1 MANVLVQTHVMA
13 MDVDA
18 LNRVG
23 VAETNIDNGTALVCG
38 GQSEDAKQK
47 HVFSVTPASG
57 VAKDL
62 WMAYSPEVNKTVVQG
77 ADGVL
82 VFTGLTVD
90 PRDFTNLAG
99 TPFDMFKPVAGV
111 DLIQVTADFFAEGYD
126 PDSVDDAAYVE
137 IQADGSFKAVASAT
151 SSFGGLQFKI
161 FAKEPIIIANG
172 AIGGE
177 AVDAWILECTNN

>member
-23 VAETNIDNGTALVCG
+23 VYDSANVDNGTALVCG
-38 GQSEDAKQK
+38 VQSTNAGQK

-62 WMAYSPEVNKTVVQG
+62 WMAYSPEVNTTV
-77 ADGVL
+77 DGTL
-82 VFTGLTVD
+82 YFKGLDVD
-90 PRDFTNLAG
+90 PRNFTNLAG
-99 TPFDMFKPVAGV
+99 KPFDMFKPVPGV
-111 DLIQVTADFFAEGYD
+111 DLIQVTKDFFAEGYD
-126 PDSVDDAAYVE
+126 PDTVSSATYVE

-151 SSFGGLQFKI
+151 SNFGGLQFKI

-172 AIGGE
+172 AIAGE

>member
-1 MANVLVQTHVMA
+1 MAKVLVQTHVMA

-23 VAETNIDNGTALVCG
+23 VAESNVENGTALVCG
-38 GQSEDAKQK
+38 VQSSNAGQK

-62 WMAYSPEVNKTVVQG
+62 WMAYSPEVVSTV
-77 ADGVL
+77 DGSL
-82 VFTGLTVD
+82 VFRGLDAD
-90 PRDFTNLAG
+90 PRHFTNIANK
-99 TPFDMFKPVAGV
+99 PFDMFKPVAGV
-111 DLIQVTADFFAEGYD
+111 DLIGYD
-126 PDSVDDAAYVE
+126 PDTVSGATYVE

-151 SSFGGLQFKI
+151 ASFGGLQFKI
-161 FAKEPIIIANG
+161 FAKEPIIIGNG
-172 AIGGE
+172 TIGGE

>member
-23 VAETNIDNGTALVCG
+23 VYASANVDNGTALVCG
-38 GQSEDAKQK
+38 VKSTVAGQE
-47 HVFSVTPASG
+47 HVFSVTPAAA

-62 WMAYSPEVNKTVVQG
+62 WLAYSPEVVT
-77 ADGVL
+77 
-82 VFTGLTVD
+82 TVD
-90 PRDFTNLAG
+90 GSLEFKGLDSDPRHFTNLAG
-99 TPFDMFKPVAGV
+99 KPFDMFKPVAGV
-111 DLIQVTADFFAEGYD
+111 DLIQVTKDFFAENYD
-126 PDSVDDAAYVE
+126 PDTITGATYVE
-137 IQADGSFKAVASAT
+137 IQSNGSFRAVASPT

>member
-1 MANVLVQTHVMA
+1 MAKVLVQTHVMA

-23 VAETNIDNGTALVCG
+23 VAESNVENGTALVCG
-38 GQSEDAKQK
+38 VQSSNAGQK
-47 HVFSVTPASG
+47 HVFSVTPASA

-62 WMAYSPEVNKTVVQG
+62 WMAYSPEVVTTV
-77 ADGVL
+77 DGSL
-82 VFTGLTVD
+82 VFKGLDAD
-90 PRDFTNLAG
+90 PRHFTNLANK
-99 TPFDMFKPVAGV
+99 PFDMFKPVAGV
-111 DLIQVTADFFAEGYD
+111 DLIQVTKDFFAENYD
-126 PDSVDDAAYVE
+126 PDTITGATYVE
-137 IQADGSFKAVASAT
+137 IQADGSLKADASPT

-172 AIGGE
+172 TIGGE

>member
-23 VAETNIDNGTALVCG
+23 VYDSANVDNGTALVCG
-38 GQSEDAKQK
+38 VQSTNAGQK

-62 WMAYSPEVNKTVVQG
+62 WMAYSPEVNTTI
-77 ADGVL
+77 DGTL
-82 VFTGLTVD
+82 YFKGLDVD

-99 TPFDMFKPVAGV
+99 KPFDMFKPVAGV
-111 DLIQVTADFFAEGYD
+111 DLIQVTKDFFKENYD
-126 PDSVDDAAYVE
+126 PGTVTGATYVE
-137 IQADGSFKAVASAT
+137 IQADGSFKAVVSPT
-151 SSFGGLQFKI
+151 SNFGGLQFKI
-161 FAKEPIIIANG
+161 FAKEPMIIANG
-172 AIGGE
+172 AIAGE

>member
-1 MANVLVQTHVMA
+1 MANVLVQTRVMA

-23 VAETNIDNGTALVCG
+23 VYDSANVDNGTALVCG
-38 GQSEDAKQK
+38 TQSTNAGQK
-47 HVFSVTPASG
+47 HVFSVTPASS

-62 WMAYSPEVNKTVVQG
+62 WLAYSPEVVSTV
-77 ADGVL
+77 DGTL
-82 VFTGLTVD
+82 VFKGLDSD
-90 PRDFTNLAG
+90 PRHFTNKAG
-99 TPFDMFKPVAGV
+99 KPFDMFKPVAGV
-111 DLIQVTADFFAEGYD
+111 DLIQVTKDFFKEDYD
-126 PDSVDDAAYVE
+126 PGTITGATYVE
-137 IQADGSFKAVASAT
+137 IQADGSFKAVTSPT

>member
-23 VAETNIDNGTALVCG
+23 VYASADVDNGTALVCG
-38 GQSEDAKQK
+38 VQSSDAKQK
-47 HVFSVTPASG
+47 HVFSVEPAAA

-62 WMAYSPEVNKTVVQG
+62 WLAYSPEVVTT
-77 ADGVL
+77 ADGSL
-82 VFTGLTVD
+82 EFRGLDVD
-90 PRDFTNLAG
+90 PRNFTNQAG
-99 TPFDMFKPVAGV
+99 KPFDMFKPVAGV
-111 DLIQVTADFFAEGYD
+111 DLIQVTKDFFADGYD
-126 PDSVDDAAYVE
+126 PGTVSGATYVE
-137 IQADGSFKAVASAT
+137 IQADGSFKAVASPT

>member
-1 MANVLVQTHVMA
+1 MAKVLVQTHVMA

-23 VAETNIDNGTALVCG
+23 VAESNVENGTALVCG
-38 GQSEDAKQK
+38 VQSSNAGQK

-62 WMAYSPEVNKTVVQG
+62 WMAYSPEVVSTI
-77 ADGVL
+77 DGSL
-82 VFTGLTVD
+82 VFRGLDAD
-90 PRDFTNLAG
+90 PRHFTNIANK
-99 TPFDMFKPVAGV
+99 PFDMFKPVAGV
-111 DLIQVTADFFAEGYD
+111 DLIQVTKDFFATGYD
-126 PDSVDDAAYVE
+126 PDTVSGAKYVE

-151 SSFGGLQFKI
+151 SNFGGLQFKI
-161 FAKEPIIIANG
+161 FAKEPIIIGNG
-172 AIGGE
+172 TIGGE